1 MKKPVVLQEEISDC
15 GAACLLSIIRYYKGD
30 ANLETLRMESNTTN
44 RGVSA
49 YDLIK
54 CARTNGFNA
63 KGYKDT
69 NLSNYNTPCIIH
81 LKINQSLTHFV
92 VLYEIGENKYTIMDP
107 AKGLVSIKKETLNS
121 MLTGYLIAL
130 DPLNS
135 LPKRKNDNIIKKE
148 VIKEFKLQKAHMLKI
163 LLFDL
168 IFIFLSIIFS
178 FYIKIYNYPSF
189 IILLTILFSLI
200 SVLIE
205 ILPYFIYKTI
215 YNLKNKID
223 LNLTNYFFNHIL
235 HLPLK
240 YLHLKDPG
248 EIVKRSN
255 EVSVINEIV
264 LNTLISVVIDSLIVV
279 GTLVIIMIY
288 SKVTLLMLLLSIV
301 LLSVISLFTVKR
313 LRTKSTSAIDAG
325 TDYNNAL
332 IDSIYGLT
340 SIKHSRSEAYLEEK
354 LKTKLKSKQRE
365 EKNYNYYL
373 KRYDAFKSSIFSLI
387 RIIVN
392 MYLISRIYKN
402 DFSFENL
409 IILDTLVEITINSST
424 NTISSL
430 MELIFVKNLLFK
442 ANDFY
447 NISTTCDKKKKKFL
461 SGDIIFKNINY
472 TYNTDHPLIKNFTT
486 TIKRGEKV
494 IIRGESGTGKST
506 ICKML
511 YQEINNYEGTISIN
525 GRNILEIDQ
534 SNYLKNIIYSSQTE
548 RIFSATIKENIVL
561 GKDIESSKL
570 DKVIEICE
578 LNRILNKRVFGL
590 DSILFSGGE
599 DLSGGERQLIILARA
614 LVSDFE
620 ILILDETLSEV
631 NDEVEDKILNNIF
644 TYFKDKTIIY
654 VTHKNNKNY
663 FNRTIN
669 V

>member
-15 GAACLLSIIRYYKGD
+15 GVACLLSIIRFYKGD

-49 YDLIK
+49 YDLIM
-54 CARTNGFNA
+54 CARKNGFNA
-63 KGYKDT
+63 KGFKDN
-69 NLSNYNTPCIIH
+69 NLSNYKTPCIIH

-92 VLYEIGENKYTIMDP
+92 VLYEIGESKYTIMDP
-107 AKGLVSIKKETLNS
+107 AKGLISIKKEALES
-121 MLTGYLIAL
+121 MLTGYLIVL

-148 VIKEFKLQKAHMLKI
+148 VIKEFKLHKVHLLKI

-168 IFIFLSIIFS
+168 LFIFLSIIFS
-178 FYIKIYNYPSF
+178 FYIKIYNYPKF
-189 IILLTILFSLI
+189 IFLLTILFFLI

-205 ILPYFIYKTI
+205 VLSYFIYKAI
-215 YNLKNKID
+215 YNLENKID
-223 LNLTNYFFNHIL
+223 LNLTNYFFDHIL
-235 HLPLK
+235 KLPLK

-248 EIVKRSN
+248 EIVKRAN
-255 EVSVINEIV
+255 EVSVINEIL
-264 LNTLISVVIDSLIVV
+264 LNTLISVVIDSLIVICS
-279 GTLVIIMIY
+279 LLILIIY
-288 SKVTLLMLLLSIV
+288 SKMTLLMIFLSIA
-301 LLSVISLFTVKR
+301 LLSVISLFTVRK
-313 LRTKSTSAIDAG
+313 LRTKSTSAIDAS
-325 TDYNNAL
+325 TDYNNTL

-340 SIKHSRSEAYLEEK
+340 SIKHSRSEKFFESSLNEK
-354 LKTKLKSKQRE
+354 LKNKQRE

-373 KRYDAFKSSIFSLI
+373 KRYETIKSSMFSLM
-387 RIIVN
+387 RIIIN
-392 MYLISRIYKN
+392 IYLINKIYKN
-402 DFSFENL
+402 EFTFEEL

-424 NTISSL
+424 NIISSL

-447 NISTTCDKKKKKFL
+447 NISTNCNRKKKNYTN
-461 SGDIIFKNINY
+461 GDIIFKNINY

-494 IIRGESGTGKST
+494 IIKGESGTGKST

-511 YQEINNYEGTISIN
+511 YQEINNYEGIISIN
-525 GRNILEIDQ
+525 GTNIKDINQTDYLE
-534 SNYLKNIIYSSQTE
+534 NIMYSSQTE

-561 GKDIESSKL
+561 GKNIDETKL
-570 DKVIEICE
+570 NKIIEICE
-578 LNRILNKRVFGL
+578 LNRILKKRAFGL

-599 DLSGGERQLIILARA
+599 DLSGGERQLILLARI
-614 LVSDFE
+614 LINDFN

-631 NDEVEDKILNNIF
+631 NDEVEDKILNNLF
-644 TYFKDKTIIY
+644 AYYEDKTIIY

-663 FNRTIN
+663 FNRIIN

>member
-1 MKKPVVLQEEISDC
+1 
-15 GAACLLSIIRYYKGD
+15 
-30 ANLETLRMESNTTN
+30 
-44 RGVSA
+44 
-49 YDLIK
+49 
-54 CARTNGFNA
+54 
-63 KGYKDT
+63 
-69 NLSNYNTPCIIH
+69 
-81 LKINQSLTHFV
+81 
-92 VLYEIGENKYTIMDP
+92 
-107 AKGLVSIKKETLNS
+107 
-121 MLTGYLIAL
+121 
-130 DPLNS
+130 
-135 LPKRKNDNIIKKE
+135 
-148 VIKEFKLQKAHMLKI
+148 
-163 LLFDL
+163 
-168 IFIFLSIIFS
+168 
-178 FYIKIYNYPSF
+178 
-189 IILLTILFSLI
+189 
-200 SVLIE
+200 
-205 ILPYFIYKTI
+205 
-215 YNLKNKID
+215 
-223 LNLTNYFFNHIL
+223 
-235 HLPLK
+235 
-240 YLHLKDPG
+240 
-248 EIVKRSN
+248 
-255 EVSVINEIV
+255 
-264 LNTLISVVIDSLIVV
+264 
-279 GTLVIIMIY
+279 
-288 SKVTLLMLLLSIV
+288 
-301 LLSVISLFTVKR
+301 
-313 LRTKSTSAIDAG
+313 
-325 TDYNNAL
+325 
-332 IDSIYGLT
+332 
-340 SIKHSRSEAYLEEK
+340 
-354 LKTKLKSKQRE
+354 
-365 EKNYNYYL
+365 
-373 KRYDAFKSSIFSLI
+373 
-387 RIIVN
+387 

>member
-15 GAACLLSIIRYYKGD
+15 GAACLLAIIRYYKGD

-54 CARTNGFNA
+54 CARNNGFNA
-63 KGYKDT
+63 KGYKDN

-107 AKGLVSIKKETLNS
+107 TKGLVSIKKETLNS

-248 EIVKRSN
+248 EIVKRAN

-264 LNTLISVVIDSLIVV
+264 LNTLISVVIDSLIVAC
-279 GTLVIIMIY
+279 TLVIIIIY
-288 SKVTLLMLLLSIV
+288 SKVTLLMLLLSLV
-301 LLSVISLFTVKR
+301 LLSVISLFTAKK

-387 RIIVN
+387 RIIIN

>member
-54 CARTNGFNA
+54 CARNNGFNA
-63 KGYKDT
+63 KGYKDN

-248 EIVKRSN
+248 EIVKRAN

-264 LNTLISVVIDSLIVV
+264 LNTLISVVIDSLIVAC
-279 GTLVIIMIY
+279 TLVIIMIY
-288 SKVTLLMLLLSIV
+288 SKVTLLMLLLSLV

-325 TDYNNAL
+325 TDYNNTL

-387 RIIVN
+387 RIIIN

>member
-54 CARTNGFNA
+54 CARNNGFNA
-63 KGYKDT
+63 KGYKDN

-248 EIVKRSN
+248 EIVKRAN

-264 LNTLISVVIDSLIVV
+264 LNTLISVVIDSLIVAC
-279 GTLVIIMIY
+279 TLVIIMIY
-288 SKVTLLMLLLSIV
+288 SKVTLLMLLLSLV

-325 TDYNNAL
+325 TDYNNTL

-387 RIIVN
+387 RIIIN

-534 SNYLKNIIYSSQTE
+534 SNYLKNIIYSSQIE

>member
-1 MKKPVVLQEEISDC
+1 M
-15 GAACLLSIIRYYKGD
+15 
-30 ANLETLRMESNTTN
+30 
-44 RGVSA
+44 
-49 YDLIK
+49 
-54 CARTNGFNA
+54 
-63 KGYKDT
+63 
-69 NLSNYNTPCIIH
+69 
-81 LKINQSLTHFV
+81 
-92 VLYEIGENKYTIMDP
+92 
-107 AKGLVSIKKETLNS
+107 
-121 MLTGYLIAL
+121 
-130 DPLNS
+130 
-135 LPKRKNDNIIKKE
+135 
-148 VIKEFKLQKAHMLKI
+148 
-163 LLFDL
+163 
-168 IFIFLSIIFS
+168 
-178 FYIKIYNYPSF
+178 
-189 IILLTILFSLI
+189 TILFSLI

-248 EIVKRSN
+248 EIVKRAN

-264 LNTLISVVIDSLIVV
+264 LNTLISVVIDSLIVAC
-279 GTLVIIMIY
+279 TLVIIIIY

-301 LLSVISLFTVKR
+301 LLSVISLFTAKK

-387 RIIVN
+387 RIIIN

-561 GKDIESSKL
+561 GKEIESSKL